1 LVLSANPQLTAREV
15 RQILEQTADKIVD
28 NNPDPQFGLRKG
40 TYESNGR
47 SEWFGA
53 GKVNAQRAVNAAV
66 GLRVKALQ
74 VSRWLPALSHNP
86 IAIPDG
92 VESGITSRIN
102 IADAGK
108 VKNLQVTVDV
118 EHEYLGDI
126 TIELIAPSGEAAL
139 LQNRTLGRRTK
150 LQTIYD
156 MQSTPALQ
164 RLLEQSTNGAWQLR
178 LIDAI
183 PGDQGKLNW
192 WKLSIGI

>member
-1 LVLSANPQLTAREV
+1 LS
-15 RQILEQTADKIVD
+15 
-28 NNPDPQFGLRKG
+28 NNAIG
-40 TYESNGR
+40 
-47 SEWFGA
+47 
-53 GKVNAQRAVNAAV
+53 
-66 GLRVKALQ
+66 
-74 VSRWLPALSHNP
+74 
-86 IAIPDG
+86 IPDG
-92 VESGITSRIN
+92 VEAGITSRIN
-102 IADAGK
+102 IAEAGT

-126 TIELIAPSGEAAL
+126 TIELIAPSGETAL

-164 RLLEQSTNGAWQLR
+164 RLLEQPTNGAWQLR

-192 WKLSIGI
+192 WKLTIGV

>member
-1 LVLSANPQLTAREV
+1 
-15 RQILEQTADKIVD
+15 
-28 NNPDPQFGLRKG
+28 
-40 TYESNGR
+40 
-47 SEWFGA
+47 
-53 GKVNAQRAVNAAV
+53 
-66 GLRVKALQ
+66 
-74 VSRWLPALSHNP
+74 
-86 IAIPDG
+86 
-92 VESGITSRIN
+92 VEAGITSRIN
-102 IADAGK
+102 IAEAAT

-126 TIELIAPSGEAAL
+126 TIELIAPSGETAL

-164 RLLEQSTNGAWQLR
+164 RLLEQPTNGAWQLR

-192 WKLSIGI
+192 WKLTIGV